1 MDGLLI
7 ALAVIDITL
16 FILLLIL
23 KRKRRCI
30 GRLVINM
37 TDPEKDVYRID
48 LDDLQDLEKENI
60 VYLKV
65 EIEGDT
71 QK

>member
-1 MDGLLI
+1 MEILLI
-7 ALAVIDITL
+7 TLAVIDITL